1 MDDLNLSHIR
11 VAKHLLIDVA
21 WYKPGNFCQI
31 LIIEYKDIILNEKI
45 PGAYIITNNKKYK
58 LYNEILKSFK
68 NIINQNGEYKIQF
81 ISITTDDEKALVKA
95 VKNIFPNV
103 IHINCFFHYK
113 KDLNDY
119 FNGDIGYVDTVLNNL
134 KKKYNEFANLLD
146 NYFIKYKY
154 NYFINGDYNYSKIPK
169 DVRSN
174 SFLENYNTFLKKKL
188 GKKNLSWIKFIS
200 FIKKESIRIRE

>member
-119 FNGDIGYVDTVLNNL
+119 FNGNIGYVDTVLNNL

>member
-119 FNGDIGYVDTVLNNL
+119 FKSLGFA
-134 KKKYNEFANLLD
+134 KKK
-146 NYFIKYKY
+146 
-154 NYFINGDYNYSKIPK
+154 
-169 DVRSN
+169 R
-174 SFLENYNTFLKKKL
+174 
-188 GKKNLSWIKFIS
+188 
-200 FIKKESIRIRE
+200 